1 MKIDVTGIEELKSTI
16 ETPFQ
21 ALAQQLDEKNCLDK
35 QSSEI
40 VTFIFEQ
47 LARIGETDQWNIV
60 D

>member
-1 MKIDVTGIEELKSTI
+1 MKIDKSGLEEIKLTI
-16 ETPFQ
+16 ETPFR
-21 ALAQQLDEKNCLDK
+21 ALAEQLSDKNCLDK

-47 LARIGETDQWNIV
+47 LARIGETDQWNII

>member
-21 ALAQQLDEKNCLDK
+21 ALAQQLDEKKCLDK
-35 QSSEI
+35 NTAEI

-47 LARIGETDQWNIV
+47 FAKLGEEPWEIID
-60 D
+60 

>member
-1 MKIDVTGIEELKSTI
+1 MKIDKTGIEQIQNTI
-16 ETPFQ
+16 STPFQ
-21 ALAQQLDEKNCLDK
+21 TLAEQLSEKGCLDK
-35 QSSEI
+35 QSAEI